1 MAERDRERKGEVER
15 GRWSEIDINR
25 LLFNRFQFVVQL
37 CLVIV
42 AIAAVVVVAARKSK
56 SA

>member
-1 MAERDRERKGEVER
+1 MER
-15 GRWSEIDINR
+15 GRWTEIDINR

-42 AIAAVVVVAARKSK
+42 AIAGVVVVAARKSK

>member
-1 MAERDRERKGEVER
+1 MAERERERKGEAER

-42 AIAAVVVVAARKSK
+42 AVVVFVVAARKSK